1 MLHGL
6 CFGEEAGARN
16 FVFFRVNW
24 LQAAM
29 KGTSC
34 VRRVRLR
41 SVCLF
46 FCRIVMVASSCF
58 GCACAWVLLCVGTY
72 KGVLESVVADRLGMA
87 A

>member
-6 CFGEEAGARN
+6 CFGEEAGAQN
-16 FVFFRVNW
+16 LVFFCEKW
-24 LQAAM
+24 LQATM

-46 FCRIVMVASSCF
+46 FAGPHCGGGF
-58 GCACAWVLLCVGTY
+58 KLLQAAL
-72 KGVLESVVADRLGMA
+72 GVLESVVADCSGMA
-87 A
+87 T

>member
-1 MLHGL
+1 MGFVL
-6 CFGEEAGARN
+6 GEEAGARN

-46 FCRIVMVASSCF
+46 FLPHCNGGF
-58 GCACAWVLLCVGTY
+58 KLLWVCLCVGTY
-72 KGVLESVVADRLGMA
+72 RGVLESVVADRLGMA

>member
-34 VRRVRLR
+34 VRRGAAAVGLP
-41 SVCLF
+41 F
-46 FCRIVMVASSCF
+46 FF
-58 GCACAWVLLCVGTY
+58 
-72 KGVLESVVADRLGMA
+72 A
-87 A
+87 AL

>member
-16 FVFFRVNW
+16 LLFFRVKW
-24 LQAAM
+24 LQATM
-29 KGTSC
+29 KGTSR

-46 FCRIVMVASSCF
+46 FAGPHCGGGF
-58 GCACAWVLLCVGTY
+58 KLLWVFWNLWLQIAVEWLHDCCHL
-72 KGVLESVVADRLGMA
+72 VL
-87 A
+87 